1 MAALAPLPMVD
12 ANTPGTGRQRLVSS
26 RKRTIRTGGSRTAHA
41 IRDVSGKNMH
51 ATPVENISEDDCWTY
66 AHKNRVAPTCC
77 DEAHLFRTASA
88 SSHRSDRRGA
98 EGENGDYNGTFSKLD
113 LEAAGAVAQQ
123 TSLSVFSDLD
133 LGGASKSASRFLH
146 VFAMLNLDY
155 PRSAVGQAP
164 IKIFSC

>member
-1 MAALAPLPMVD
+1 MRRTCSGLRRRALIEA
-12 ANTPGTGRQRLVSS
+12 TGEVQ
-26 RKRTIRTGGSRTAHA
+26 
-41 IRDVSGKNMH
+41 
-51 ATPVENISEDDCWTY
+51 
-66 AHKNRVAPTCC
+66 
-77 DEAHLFRTASA
+77 
-88 SSHRSDRRGA
+88 
-98 EGENGDYNGTFSKLD
+98 GENGDYNGTFSKY